1 MRPILGV
8 IVTRESFRGD
18 LFFLSVT
25 DVLPISEVQTPV
37 DIEVVAET
45 DPYLPQC
52 LPQLHKLD
60 SDSLDA
66 IVLCSPCISFNP
78 FEVRR
83 GR

>member
-1 MRPILGV
+1 VRPILGV

-66 IVLCSPCISFNP
+66 IVM
-78 FEVRR
+78 
-83 GR
+83 

>member
-8 IVTRESFRGD
+8 IVTREAFVRIS
-18 LFFLSVT
+18 FFLSVT
-25 DVLPISEVQTPV
+25 DVLPISEVQTSV
-37 DIEVVAET
+37 DIDVVAET
-45 DPYLPQC
+45 DPYMPQC